1 MLYKLLEAMPNT
13 FNMTCTIASGLVA
26 FFCVKSISTTSLL
39 YYSHDDKYN
48 SKVLRMARDYRMV
61 VRLTDKERKKVE
73 AQARKLGVSMSEI
86 VQDWIKTLPDP
97 ETDGN

>member
-1 MLYKLLEAMPNT
+1 
-13 FNMTCTIASGLVA
+13 
-26 FFCVKSISTTSLL
+26 
-39 YYSHDDKYN
+39 
-48 SKVLRMARDYRMV
+48 MARDYRMV